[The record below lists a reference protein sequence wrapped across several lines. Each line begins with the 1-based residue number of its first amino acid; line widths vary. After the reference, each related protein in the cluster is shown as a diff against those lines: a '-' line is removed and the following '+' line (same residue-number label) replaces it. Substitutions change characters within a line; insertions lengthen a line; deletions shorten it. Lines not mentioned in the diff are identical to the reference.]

1 MIDTLAA
8 LMNKFFLRCEE
19 LGVDS
24 AIRAKTF
31 DLKSAYRQVPVREE
45 HLRYAYFSIYNCQKG
60 HAEVYQLV
68 TLPFGA
74 THSVYAFLRF
84 AKMLH
89 FIATQ
94 GLYLLST
101 NFFDDFILLS
111 RPAAQENASRAM
123 ELVFMIT
130 GWEFAREGKK
140 KTEFSSL
147 CKALGVVVDLTLSP
161 ERKMLIENTE
171 QRKNELKD
179 MIMLA
184 LDKGSLS
191 RQEALVLRGKLGF
204 GDSFVHGRLGV
215 LVLSKLFEHAYGAQK
230 SIDEGLRTALRFM
243 LTRLQ
248 FGKPRISVPSA

>member
-1 MIDTLAA
+1 MSGINETCTVHNKVDLHMIDTLAA

-140 KTEFSSL
+140 KQSFLL
-147 CKALGVVVDLTLSP
+147 CARPLELWWTSHCPLS
-161 ERKMLIENTE
+161 
-171 QRKNELKD
+171 
-179 MIMLA
+179 
-184 LDKGSLS
+184 
-191 RQEALVLRGKLGF
+191 
-204 GDSFVHGRLGV
+204 GRC
-215 LVLSKLFEHAYGAQK
+215 
-230 SIDEGLRTALRFM
+230 
-243 LTRLQ
+243 
-248 FGKPRISVPSA
+248 